1 MDVIDRV
8 FSSNYSQVGCK
19 IRLRKRKQAE
29 WVSGLLRSKF
39 FGSCVDHGEL
49 RKNERNLFCIDC
61 NLCFCKHCV
70 TSPAHDCLHRLL
82 QICKY
87 VYHDVVRLHDI
98 QKHLDCSLIQAYKI
112 NGEKAV
118 HLNPRPQLKDTKSS
132 KAKGGGTCCE
142 ACGRHI
148 QDLPNRFCS
157 IACKVIKSI
166 LTLNFQYAFYWVDV
180 FVFLIYVSPIVP
192 FNSIA
197 HLQVSIDTEI
207 TTNQSNRIISTP
219 MSKVGHLPNLE
230 PEDNSYE
237 IKYTSSSLSLTE
249 SSSEVIQA
257 WSSPVLRPKKMLNKR
272 KSVPRRAPMC

>member
-1 MDVIDRV
+1 M
-8 FSSNYSQVGCK
+8 VGCK

-70 TSPAHDCLHRLL
+70 TSAAHDCLHRLL

-132 KAKGGGTCCE
+132 KAKGGGTSCE

-157 IACKVIKSI
+157 IACKV
-166 LTLNFQYAFYWVDV
+166 
-180 FVFLIYVSPIVP
+180 
-192 FNSIA
+192 
-197 HLQVSIDTEI
+197 SIDTEI
-207 TTNQSNRIISTP
+207 TINQSNRIISAP

-230 PEDNSYE
+230 PEENSYE
-237 IKYTSSSLSLTE
+237 IGYTSSSPSLTE

>member
-1 MDVIDRV
+1 MISAWIWFVTVSYSARLLEVHLRSSFFHPLESNLAFQLEIRLLMDVIDRV

-98 QKHLDCSLIQAYKI
+98 QKHLDCSLIQ
-112 NGEKAV
+112 
-118 HLNPRPQLKDTKSS
+118 
-132 KAKGGGTCCE
+132 
-142 ACGRHI
+142 
-148 QDLPNRFCS
+148 
-157 IACKVIKSI
+157 
-166 LTLNFQYAFYWVDV
+166 
-180 FVFLIYVSPIVP
+180 
-192 FNSIA
+192 
-197 HLQVSIDTEI
+197 VSIFI
-207 TTNQSNRIISTP
+207 CLFI
-219 MSKVGHLPNLE
+219 
-230 PEDNSYE
+230 Y
-237 IKYTSSSLSLTE
+237 
-249 SSSEVIQA
+249 
-257 WSSPVLRPKKMLNKR
+257 
-272 KSVPRRAPMC
+272 